1 MWEEALAAD
10 TATRRTLYIHIPYCR
25 SRCPFCP
32 FYLGGAGEEETAEY
46 VRLLRL
52 ELERWGELAGRF
64 PVNAVYF
71 GGGTPS
77 DLGAESLVSLLD
89 AVRKNYRLA
98 ADCEITVEGRIDGF
112 EPEKARRL
120 AAHGA
125 NRLSIG
131 IQTFDTELRRR
142 LGRVSDRP
150 RDSRAARSAG
160 GDQ

>member
-1 MWEEALAAD
+1 M
-10 TATRRTLYIHIPYCR
+10 
-25 SRCPFCP
+25 
-32 FYLGGAGEEETAEY
+32 
-46 VRLLRL
+46 
-52 ELERWGELAGRF
+52 
-64 PVNAVYF
+64 
-71 GGGTPS
+71 
-77 DLGAESLVSLLD
+77 SLLD

-142 LGRVSDRP
+142 LGRVSDRRAILGRLEALAAINEFSLVIDLLYALP
-150 RDSRAARSAG
+150 GQTAARWEADLATLLAATRVSGLDLYRLKVSDTLPLAAAIRAG
-160 GDQ
+160 SMPFSFRR